1 MPGDLDCVLELD
13 AIGRDVGLH
22 GPWTRLAA
30 AQEYA
35 ALRARFSFG
44 QRSFVLVYW
53 LGWQGGAH
61 IEIVATRWL

>member
-1 MPGDLDCVLELD
+1 MPGDLYCVLELD

-22 GPWTRLAA
+22 GPWTRLAE

-35 ALRARFSFG
+35 ALRTHFSFR
-44 QRSFVLVYW
+44 QRSFVLAYW

-61 IEIVATRWL
+61 IEIVATRRL